1 MKSKTKPYVLNDLLL
16 SHYEN
21 TTEMILFIDHAG
33 DVIFMNNAAKRVL
46 SDDNHLHAMTSN
58 TICGRCEGYTTEHAL
73 KTCYNCFLETHE
85 MGNST
90 FQVFM
95 KTRDN
100 KVEPFTAM
108 YQTIDTEQDIK
119 VFTLQN
125 VTQQLER
132 HEKLHQRHM
141 IQKTIAA
148 QENERKRISRELHDG
163 VVQELINVNVEMR
176 LLKYQQNM
184 ESMIKQ
190 SHNIEGLMAKL
201 IDDIRNLSSEL
212 RPSSLDDLGLDAAF
226 KTYFKQLENN
236 YGLMVNY
243 HFDMPPQRFD
253 SEIETVVYRV
263 VQEAVFNAMKYADVD
278 VVDVNVRKDK
288 NRLFAEVS
296 DQGTGFDP
304 KGHPKGSGLGLY
316 GMNERAELVNGK
328 LDIKTEKGK
337 GTLVT
342 LEVPLEQIGG
352 VELENRNCR

>member
-1 MKSKTKPYVLNDLLL
+1 MEPKTDQQALTHLLL
-16 SHYEN
+16 SYFQN
-21 TTEMILFIDHAG
+21 TTEMMLFINRDG
-33 DVIFMNNAAKRVL
+33 EVILMNDAAQRIL
-46 SDDNHLHAMTSN
+46 SDDNNIKEITSN
-58 TICGRCEGYTTEHAL
+58 TICGRCEGFTSAHAL
-73 KTCYNCFLETHE
+73 KTCYNCFLNAND
-85 MGNST
+85 MGDST

-100 KVEPFTAM
+100 KIEPFIAT
-108 YQTIDTEQDIK
+108 YQMIDEKQDIK

-176 LLKYQQNM
+176 LLKYQQDM
-184 ESMIKQ
+184 ESMMTHSQ
-190 SHNIEGLMAKL
+190 HIEGLMSKL

-226 KTYFKQLENN
+226 KSYFKQLENN
-236 YGLMVNY
+236 YGLVVNY
-243 HFDMPPQRFD
+243 HFDLSTQRFD

-263 VQEAVFNAMKYADVD
+263 VQEAAFNAMKYANVD
-278 VVDVNVRKDK
+278 AIDVNVRKDK

-296 DQGTGFDP
+296 DQGNGFDP
-304 KGHPKGSGLGLY
+304 KDHPKGSGLGLY

-337 GTLVT
+337 GTIVT

-352 VELENRNCR
+352 R